1 MKLVLFGSG
10 GQVGRALAPLLG
22 ELGTVAAFDHTTAD
36 FEQPAT
42 LAAIIEGERPDV
54 VVNAAAYTAVDA
66 AEDDSARAHLVNGE
80 AVRHIADAARRR
92 GALVVHYSTDF
103 VFDGRADHPY
113 RETDTTNPLSVYG
126 ASKLGGDQA
135 LAASGADHLIFRVTW
150 NYSPEGKNFPLAI
163 LRLAKARDALDVVS
177 DEIGAATSAD
187 LIARATVEAL
197 RQTLADRGK
206 TGLYHLTASGAASR
220 DTLARVIVAEAR
232 AAGAE
237 LALSPDSI
245 RPILA
250 RDYAV
255 TKAIRPSNSRLD
267 TTSFQS
273 TFGMTLPSWQDGIRD
288 LINTLREGGRL

>member
-22 ELGTVAAFDHTTAD
+22 ELGTVAAFDHKTAD

-42 LAAIIEGERPDV
+42 LAAIIDSERPDV

-177 DEIGAATSAD
+177 DEIGAATAAD

-197 RQTLADRGK
+197 HQTLADRGK

-220 DTLARVIVAEAR
+220 DTLARFIVAEAR

-273 TFGMTLPSWQDGIRD
+273 TFAMTFPSRQDGIRA
-288 LINTLREGGRL
+288 LIKTLREGGRL